1 MVDTQ
6 AVGKSQL
13 IKRIAVPPKPK
24 VKIDNETWEKI
35 LQAIQ
40 ENRIIEF
47 DYNGMQ
53 NPETTH
59 RKANPYQILLEEG
72 HCYLFGYSIER
83 GAERLFSL
91 SRMKNISATKEFF
104 TLPED
109 FDFTSRCG
117 GGKFGAFISEES
129 IDFVIYFYDD
139 SRYMV
144 KECIWADNQ
153 VVTDFEDRTRIE
165 FSSPQ
170 FLKVLEWILSQGAN
184 AKPISPDWFVNDW
197 KNQISNMAKYIGQE

>member
-1 MVDTQ
+1 
-6 AVGKSQL
+6 
-13 IKRIAVPPKPK
+13 
-24 VKIDNETWEKI
+24 
-35 LQAIQ
+35 
-40 ENRIIEF
+40 
-47 DYNGMQ
+47 
-53 NPETTH
+53 
-59 RKANPYQILLEEG
+59 
-72 HCYLFGYSIER
+72 
-83 GAERLFSL
+83 
-91 SRMKNISATKEFF
+91 MKNISATKEFF

-144 KECIWADNQ
+144 KECIRADNQ

-184 AKPISPDWFVNDW
+184 AKPISPEWFVNDW
-197 KNQISNMAKYIGQE
+197 KNQISNMAKYIEQE